1 MISHISLSALVLQI
15 CHFVLA
21 QDSCK
26 PRDCIDLKCYG
37 LSKAQDGPHII
48 YPYNDTDQTLR
59 VSCDNSRSGGG
70 WILFQRRVEGGTLNF
85 TRGWADYRNG
95 FGDQGNETTELW
107 LGNEHVYQLVTGY
120 GFAEGFFEGT
130 AYDSVSCHGVV
141 NGFSLDDEEDG
152 YTLRATSAIPVG
164 CKKMDLTS
172 MANSPFQTFDRKLG
186 GLIPGNKNCFSTHS
200 AGWWYYRTN
209 FYKCFHTFLNGPH
222 RPKGVQNEDAIFMWS
237 FGKQLKGSVMM
248 FRPADY
254 KRRESSCI
262 NPCINET
269 KSLCV
274 YVPAENRHRCICPP
288 ALCGPD
294 CSGPCEN
301 GGACVLD
308 VCECAIGF
316 EGPLCNDA
324 VQEVE
329 EVEVTPSIEEVEET
343 PSIEEVEETTSI
355 GEVEETTSI
364 GEVEETTS
372 IGEVEETPSIDI
384 DIGVI
389 VGTLLVFLAVGGL
402 AVFFVVN
409 RIRNRRAET
418 AAAAE
423 ERRAQIPARETND
436 DDGVGRWL

>member
-1 MISHISLSALVLQI
+1 
-15 CHFVLA
+15 
-21 QDSCK
+21 
-26 PRDCIDLKCYG
+26 
-37 LSKAQDGPHII
+37 
-48 YPYNDTDQTLR
+48 
-59 VSCDNSRSGGG
+59 
-70 WILFQRRVEGGTLNF
+70 
-85 TRGWADYRNG
+85 
-95 FGDQGNETTELW
+95 
-107 LGNEHVYQLVTGY
+107 
-120 GFAEGFFEGT
+120 
-130 AYDSVSCHGVV
+130 
-141 NGFSLDDEEDG
+141 
-152 YTLRATSAIPVG
+152 
-164 CKKMDLTS
+164 
-172 MANSPFQTFDRKLG
+172 
-186 GLIPGNKNCFSTHS
+186 
-200 AGWWYYRTN
+200 
-209 FYKCFHTFLNGPH
+209 
-222 RPKGVQNEDAIFMWS
+222 
-237 FGKQLKGSVMM
+237 MM

-288 ALCGPD
+288 PLCGPD

-301 GGACVLD
+301 GGAYVLD
-308 VCECAIGF
+308 VCECAMGF

-329 EVEVTPSIEEVEET
+329 EAEVTT
-343 PSIEEVEETTSI
+343 SIEEVEETTSI

-364 GEVEETTS
+364 E
-372 IGEVEETPSIDI
+372 EVEETPSIEVVTDEI
-384 DIGVI
+384 KSTEAVQATSRAEYVQEITLDIGVI
-389 VGTLLVFLAVGGL
+389 GGALLVVLAVAGL